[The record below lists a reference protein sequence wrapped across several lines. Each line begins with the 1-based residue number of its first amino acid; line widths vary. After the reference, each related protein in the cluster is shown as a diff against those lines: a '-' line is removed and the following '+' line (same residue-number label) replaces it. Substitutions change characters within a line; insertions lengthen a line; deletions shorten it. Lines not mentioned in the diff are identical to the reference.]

1 MSLSINDE
9 QKVNILMSALDER
22 YASLRVIRERVQSIG
37 IWSLGLLITASGWVI
52 QSDVSFSFT
61 QKVMLL
67 TGLFIAFYALRF
79 RYLADL
85 ERGFK
90 KQQQVAVR
98 LEKAL
103 GMYEPNFFDKNEE
116 DPIYPRAWQD
126 AGNKDGNGKFFQST
140 HLLLYVGFLAL
151 VTSIVLTCTDHNGSR
166 QYQHFDNTHYF
177 YQSYEQ
183 T

>member
-9 QKVNILMSALDER
+9 QKVNILMLALDER

-79 RYLADL
+79 RYLEDL

-116 DPIYPRAWQD
+116 DPIYPRAWQA

-140 HLLLYVGFLAL
+140 HLLLYVGFVFLAL
-151 VTSIVLTCTDHNGSR
+151 SIILTCIEDNHPTRHPNFEYIYHT
-166 QYQHFDNTHYF
+166 QY
-177 YQSYEQ
+177 
-183 T
+183 